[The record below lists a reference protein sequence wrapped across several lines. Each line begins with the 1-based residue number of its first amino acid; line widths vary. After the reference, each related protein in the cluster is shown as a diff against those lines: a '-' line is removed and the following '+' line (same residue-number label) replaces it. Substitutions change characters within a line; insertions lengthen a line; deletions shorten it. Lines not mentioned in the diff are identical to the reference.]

1 MTRPQSKDYGL
12 VFFGLLALWIGIELV
27 YSSRWLS
34 IRAIFQ
40 APIRT
45 GPKANSIAGLL
56 ELPRQAPPPRVW
68 FAPYT
73 SFPEPYRLESPLRT
87 GAYDTFL
94 AFPPSGVASNYGA
107 MKLGPADLLF
117 TQASSQG
124 LAQEARLAME
134 LGYQTFALD
143 LGAIN
148 QGDRIAALCKTV
160 PTCQV
165 SSDGYALLPLDRAH
179 GAWIGSLGAVHR
191 LYPDFPQWAAG
202 YRWAGVVLQ
211 PGQWFLPAGSDL
223 VIKPGPRPLVRVW
236 ALANPSNA
244 LYVYRDDDLSVP
256 VASRLHSR
264 QRRIWLSLV
273 PGLGRADL
281 CLQLPGQDPCTPFRL
296 ARNQPRRDISSLV
309 SIGQVTT
316 IVTRA
321 VYGPGGET
329 IRLNQSP
336 MAPDDS
342 QDRAVFGVEIE

>member
-34 IRAIFQ
+34 IRAILQ

-56 ELPRQAPPPRVW
+56 ERPRQAPPPRVW

-124 LAQEARLAME
+124 LAQEARLAMD

-148 QGDRIAALCKTV
+148 QGERIAALCKTV

-236 ALANPSNA
+236 ALAKPSNA
-244 LYVYRDDDLSVP
+244 LYVYRDDDLPVP

-281 CLQLPGQDPCTPFRL
+281 CLQLPGQDPCTPIRL
-296 ARNQPRRDISSLV
+296 ARNQPRREISSLV
-309 SIGQVTT
+309 TLGQVTT

-321 VYGPGGET
+321 LYGPGGEA
-329 IRLNQSP
+329 IQLNQSP
-336 MAPDDS
+336 GVPGS
-342 QDRAVFGVEIE
+342 LEQAVFGVEIE

>member
-34 IRAIFQ
+34 IRSILQ

-56 ELPRQAPPPRVW
+56 QRPRQAPPPRVW

-73 SFPEPYRLESPLRT
+73 SFPEPYPLESTLRT

-124 LAQEARLAME
+124 LAQEARLAMD
-134 LGYQTFALD
+134 LGYQLFALD

-148 QGDRIAALCKTV
+148 QGERIAALCKTV

-191 LYPDFPQWAAG
+191 LYPDLPQWTAG
-202 YRWAGVVLQ
+202 FRWAGVVLQ
-211 PGQWFLPAGSDL
+211 PDQWFLPAGSYL
-223 VIKPGPRPLVRVW
+223 VIKPGARPLVRVW
-236 ALANPSNA
+236 ALAKPSNA
-244 LYVYRDDDLSVP
+244 LYVYRDDDLPVA

-281 CLQLPGQDPCTPFRL
+281 CLQLPGQDPCTPIRL
-296 ARNQPRRDISSLV
+296 ARNQPRREISSLV
-309 SIGQVTT
+309 SLGQVTT

-321 VYGPGGET
+321 VYGPGGEA

>member
-124 LAQEARLAME
+124 LAQEARLAMD

>member
-27 YSSRWLS
+27 YSSGWLS
-34 IRAIFQ
+34 IRAILQ

-45 GPKANSIAGLL
+45 GPKANSVAGLL
-56 ELPRQAPPPRVW
+56 QRPRQAPPPRVW

-73 SFPEPYRLESPLRT
+73 SFPEPGQVESAWRS
-87 GAYDTFL
+87 GVYDTFL
-94 AFPPSGVASNYGA
+94 AYPPSGVASNYGA

-124 LAQEARLAME
+124 LAQEARLAMD
-134 LGYQTFALD
+134 LGYQMFALD

-148 QGDRIAALCKTV
+148 QGERIAALCKTV
-160 PTCQV
+160 PSCQV

-191 LYPDFPQWAAG
+191 LYPDFPQRAAG
-202 YRWAGVVLQ
+202 FRWAGVVLQ
-211 PGQWFLPAGSDL
+211 PDQWFLPAGSDL

-236 ALANPSNA
+236 ARAMPSNA
-244 LYVYRDDDLSVP
+244 LYVYRDGDLSVP
-256 VASRLHSR
+256 VASQLHTR

-281 CLQLPGQDPCTPFRL
+281 CLQLSGLDPCTPIRL
-296 ARNQPRRDISSLV
+296 ARNQPPREISSLV
-309 SIGQVTT
+309 SLGQVTT
-316 IVTRA
+316 IIIQA
-321 VYGPGGET
+321 LYGPGGEAFQ
-329 IRLNQSP
+329 LNQSP
-336 MAPDDS
+336 VAPGS
-342 QDRAVFGVEIE
+342 LEQAVFGVEIE

>member
-27 YSSRWLS
+27 YSSGWLS
-34 IRAIFQ
+34 IRSILQ

-56 ELPRQAPPPRVW
+56 QRPLQAPPPRVW

-73 SFPEPYRLESPLRT
+73 SFPEPGQVESAWRS
-87 GAYDTFL
+87 GVYDTFL
-94 AFPPSGVASNYGA
+94 AYPPSGVASNYGA

-124 LAQEARLAME
+124 LAQEARLAMD
-134 LGYQTFALD
+134 LGYQLFALD

-148 QGDRIAALCKTV
+148 QGERIAALCKTV
-160 PTCQV
+160 PSCQV

-179 GAWIGSLGAVHR
+179 GAWISSLGAVHR
-191 LYPDFPQWAAG
+191 LYPDFPQRAAG
-202 YRWAGVVLQ
+202 FRWAGVVFQ
-211 PGQWFLPAGSDL
+211 PDQWFLPAGSDL

-236 ALANPSNA
+236 ARAMPSNA
-244 LYVYRDDDLSVP
+244 LYVYRDGDLSVP
-256 VASRLHSR
+256 VASRLHTR

-281 CLQLPGQDPCTPFRL
+281 CLQLSGQDPCTPIRL
-296 ARNQPRRDISSLV
+296 ARNQPRREISSLV
-309 SIGQVTT
+309 SLGQVTT
-316 IVTRA
+316 IIIQA
-321 VYGPGGET
+321 LYGPGGEAFQ
-329 IRLNQSP
+329 LNQSP
-336 MAPDDS
+336 VVPGS
-342 QDRAVFGVEIE
+342 QEQAVFGVEIE

>member
-34 IRAIFQ
+34 IRAILQ

-56 ELPRQAPPPRVW
+56 ERPRQAPPPRVW

-124 LAQEARLAME
+124 LAQEARLAMD

-148 QGDRIAALCKTV
+148 QGERIAALCKTV

-236 ALANPSNA
+236 ALAKPSNA
-244 LYVYRDDDLSVP
+244 LYVYRDDDLPVP

-281 CLQLPGQDPCTPFRL
+281 CLQLPGQDPCTPIRL
-296 ARNQPRRDISSLV
+296 ARNQPRREISSLV
-309 SIGQVTT
+309 SLGQVTT

-321 VYGPGGET
+321 VYGPGGEA

>member
-124 LAQEARLAME
+124 LAQEARLAMD

-236 ALANPSNA
+236 ARANPSNA

>member
-27 YSSRWLS
+27 YSSGWLS
-34 IRAIFQ
+34 IRAILQ

-56 ELPRQAPPPRVW
+56 QRPHQAPPPRVW

-73 SFPEPYRLESPLRT
+73 SFPEPGQIESAWRS
-87 GAYDTFL
+87 GVYDTFL
-94 AFPPSGVASNYGA
+94 AYPPSGVASNYGA

-124 LAQEARLAME
+124 LAQEARLAMD
-134 LGYQTFALD
+134 LGYQIFALD

-148 QGDRIAALCKTV
+148 QGERIVALCKTV
-160 PTCQV
+160 PSCQL

-191 LYPDFPQWAAG
+191 LYPDFPQRAAG
-202 YRWAGVVLQ
+202 FRWAGVVLQ
-211 PGQWFLPAGSDL
+211 PDQWFLPAGSDL
-223 VIKPGPRPLVRVW
+223 VIKPGARPLVRVW
-236 ALANPSNA
+236 ARAMPSNA
-244 LYVYRDDDLSVP
+244 LYVYRDGDLPVP

-264 QRRIWLSLV
+264 QRRIWLALV

-281 CLQLPGQDPCTPFRL
+281 CLQLSGLDPCTPIRL
-296 ARNQPRRDISSLV
+296 ARNQPRREISSLV
-309 SIGQVTT
+309 SLGQVTT
-316 IVTRA
+316 IIIQA
-321 VYGPGGET
+321 LYGSGGEA
-329 IRLNQSP
+329 IQLNQSP
-336 MAPDDS
+336 VVPGS
-342 QDRAVFGVEIE
+342 LEQAVFGVEIE

>member
-1 MTRPQSKDYGL
+1 MTRPQTKDYGL

-27 YSSRWLS
+27 YSSGWLS
-34 IRAIFQ
+34 IRAILQ

-56 ELPRQAPPPRVW
+56 QRPHQAPPPRVW

-73 SFPEPYRLESPLRT
+73 SFPEPGQVESAWRS
-87 GAYDTFL
+87 GVYDTFL
-94 AFPPSGVASNYGA
+94 AYPPSGVASNYGA

-124 LAQEARLAME
+124 LAQEARLAMD
-134 LGYQTFALD
+134 LGYQFFALD

-148 QGDRIAALCKTV
+148 QADRIAALCKTV
-160 PTCQV
+160 PSCQL

-191 LYPDFPQWAAG
+191 LYPDFPQRAAG
-202 YRWAGVVLQ
+202 FRWAGVVLQ
-211 PGQWFLPAGSDL
+211 PDQWFLPAGSDL

-236 ALANPSNA
+236 ARAMPSNA
-244 LYVYRDDDLSVP
+244 LYVYRDGDLPVP
-256 VASRLHSR
+256 VASQLHTR

-281 CLQLPGQDPCTPFRL
+281 CLQLPGQDPCTPIRL
-296 ARNQPRRDISSLV
+296 ARNQPRREISSLV
-309 SIGQVTT
+309 SLGQVTT

-321 VYGPGGET
+321 VYGPGGEA

>member
-1 MTRPQSKDYGL
+1 MMRSQNKDYGL

-27 YSSRWLS
+27 YSSGWLS
-34 IRAIFQ
+34 IRAILQ

-56 ELPRQAPPPRVW
+56 QRPHQAPPPRVW

-73 SFPEPYRLESPLRT
+73 SFPEPGQVESAWRS
-87 GAYDTFL
+87 GVYDTFL
-94 AFPPSGVASNYGA
+94 AYPPSGVASNYGA

-124 LAQEARLAME
+124 LAQEARLAMD
-134 LGYQTFALD
+134 LGYQFFALD

-148 QGDRIAALCKTV
+148 QGGRIAALCKTV

-179 GAWIGSLGAVHR
+179 GAWIGSLGGVHR
-191 LYPDFPQWAAG
+191 LYSDFPQRAAG
-202 YRWAGVVLQ
+202 FRWAGVVLQ
-211 PGQWFLPAGSDL
+211 PDQWFLPAGSDL

-236 ALANPSNA
+236 ARAMPSNA
-244 LYVYRDDDLSVP
+244 LYVYRDGDLPVS

-281 CLQLPGQDPCTPFRL
+281 CLQLPGKHPCSPIRL
-296 ARNQPRRDISSLV
+296 ARNQPRREISSLV
-309 SIGQVTT
+309 SLGQIST
-316 IVTRA
+316 IIIQA
-321 VYGPGGET
+321 LYGPGGEA
-329 IRLNQSP
+329 IQLNQSP
-336 MAPDDS
+336 VVPGS
-342 QDRAVFGVEIE
+342 QEQAVFGVEIE

>member
-1 MTRPQSKDYGL
+1 MMRSQNKDYGL

-27 YSSRWLS
+27 HSSGWLS
-34 IRAIFQ
+34 IRAILQ

-56 ELPRQAPPPRVW
+56 QRPHQAPPPRVW

-73 SFPEPYRLESPLRT
+73 SFPEPGQVESAWRS
-87 GAYDTFL
+87 GVYDTFL
-94 AFPPSGVASNYGA
+94 AYPPSGVASNYGA

-124 LAQEARLAME
+124 LAQEARLALD
-134 LGYQTFALD
+134 LGYQFFALD

-148 QGDRIAALCKTV
+148 QGGRIAALCKTM

-179 GAWIGSLGAVHR
+179 GAWIGSLGGVHR
-191 LYPDFPQWAAG
+191 LSPDFPQRAAG
-202 YRWAGVVLQ
+202 FRWAGVVLQ
-211 PGQWFLPAGSDL
+211 PDQWFLPAGSDL

-236 ALANPSNA
+236 ARAMPSNA
-244 LYVYRDDDLSVP
+244 LYVYRDADLSVP

-281 CLQLPGQDPCTPFRL
+281 CLQLPGKHPCSPIRL
-296 ARNQPRRDISSLV
+296 ARNQPRREISSLV
-309 SIGQVTT
+309 SLGQVTT
-316 IVTRA
+316 IIIQA
-321 VYGPGGET
+321 LYGPGGEA
-329 IRLNQSP
+329 IQLNQSP
-336 MAPDDS
+336 VVPGS
-342 QDRAVFGVEIE
+342 QEQAVFGVEIE